1 MFRPSMESV
10 QVFFGLTVIFVAD
23 KVAPKKFKMSRVLF
37 VNRSYRK
44 GSKMI
49 FLFNTYFNSVFPT
62 ALLLQYDWPSQE
74 CEGSYKPAR
83 I

>member
-10 QVFFGLTVIFVAD
+10 QVFWVNSHICSRQSGA
-23 KVAPKKFKMSRVLF
+23 KKKLKMSRVLF

-62 ALLLQYDWPSQE
+62 ALLLQCNWPSQE